1 MSLFNIAFGKTIV
14 GGLQIAGWKEI
25 YGVQVKSIELFQK
38 LENEIKTKQKKNYCI
53 KTLLKCKKMFLF
65 AKVHKNV

>member
-25 YGVQVKSIELFQK
+25 YRVQVKSIELFQK
-38 LENEIKTKQKKNYCI
+38 LENEIKTKQNKI
-53 KTLLKCKKMFLF
+53 I
-65 AKVHKNV
+65 V

>member
-25 YGVQVKSIELFQK
+25 YRVQVKSIELFQK
-38 LENEIKTKQKKNYCI
+38 LENEIKTKQKK
-53 KTLLKCKKMFLF
+53 LLCKNTF
-65 AKVHKNV
+65 KV